1 MDFSMMLIAFL
12 QEFTSI
18 LITALRE
25 TCLWAMRLTL
35 CAEPG
40 PVPADE
46 DFLWTGDPSRFR
58 GSLPRMDRADIG
70 SGAGSLE
77 RCAKSSITA
86 HFSRLL
92 IAPSG
97 AEEKKVGVWYQF
109 LHATR
114 AQLAKCQIACYITY
128 Q

>member
-12 QEFTSI
+12 QEFMSI

-46 DFLWTGDPSRFR
+46 DFLWTGDPSRFL
-58 GSLPRMDRADIG
+58 GSPPRIEKAGVG
-70 SGAGSLE
+70 SGAGSLQRE
-77 RCAKSSITA
+77 VFNAVYKSGRNIS
-86 HFSRLL
+86 H
-92 IAPSG
+92 G
-97 AEEKKVGVWYQF
+97 
-109 LHATR
+109 
-114 AQLAKCQIACYITY
+114 
-128 Q
+128 